1 MLAVIILQFILLT
14 LKQLNVNGN
23 CNNINDLYAK
33 ICVPDVVKD
42 LNIKVFNLMST
53 TNEAK
58 NIKWHET
65 CKCEC
70 RLDPIVCNNK

>member
-1 MLAVIILQFILLT
+1 MAIVIILM
-14 LKQLNVNGN
+14 
-23 CNNINDLYAK
+23 
-33 ICVPDVVKD
+33 ICTQKYVPDFVKD